1 MKERG
6 KQLESSGIAVIAGGV
21 ALGMAVWNLA
31 RALVEDIVTPLIA
44 AFIGESHFQF
54 NVFTLGGSE
63 FRYGYVIEAVLAVA
77 VVVLLLA
84 VAFTTLGEQL
94 RSGVGGAP
102 SRIAR
107 WWFRTEKDE
116 DS

>member
-6 KQLESSGIAVIAGGV
+6 KQLEGSGIAVIAGGV
-21 ALGMAVWNLA
+21 ALGMAIWNLA
-31 RALVEDIVTPLIA
+31 GALVSDVITPLIA

-54 NVFTLGGSE
+54 NTLTFRGSQ
-63 FRYGYVIEAVLAVA
+63 FPYALFIEALLAVA

-84 VAFTTLGEQL
+84 LAFTTLRG
-94 RSGVGGAP
+94 RIRRGVEDAP
-102 SRIAR
+102 SRITG